1 MTPSGIIVWYYETKA
16 GLGAPGLNF
25 IDSTGRVY
33 GKACQS
39 CGFVFRNCNK
49 ATVWVCG
56 KCGKPWAYED
66 HFILKGEVQTPNP
79 PDVFERQN
87 ARWVD
92 IGVILHRLLS
102 DENLKWNMML
112 YIATC
117 HGFQVD
123 PRKDVNQ
130 ESTPRLPLAVMFQE
144 LWLEAPGPWGRTM
157 LFGRIFKAKKAFER
171 ELQKTGINF
180 S

>member
-1 MTPSGIIVWYYETKA
+1 LTPAGIVVWYYETRD

-33 GKACQS
+33 DKSCES
-39 CGFVFRNCNK
+39 CGFIYRNCNK
-49 ATVWVCG
+49 ESVWVCG
-56 KCGKPWAYED
+56 KCGKPWLYED

-92 IGVILHRLLS
+92 IGVILHRLLG
-102 DENLKWNMML
+102 DAGTHWDMRL

-117 HGFQVD
+117 HGFKVD
-123 PRKDVNQ
+123 PRKDANE
-130 ESTPRLPLAVMFQE
+130 ESEPRPPLAAMFQE
-144 LWLEAPGPWGRTM
+144 LWPEAPGPWSRATM
-157 LFGRIFKAKKAFER
+157 FRRVKRAKQAFER
-171 ELQKTGINF
+171 KLEEAGINF

>member
-1 MTPSGIIVWYYETKA
+1 MTPSGIIVWYYTTKA
-16 GLGAPGLNF
+16 DLGAPGLNF

-33 GKACQS
+33 AKACEA

-56 KCGKPWAYED
+56 KCGKPWKYED

-92 IGVILHRLLS
+92 IGVILHRLLGN
-102 DENLKWNMML
+102 EELKWDMRL
-112 YIATC
+112 YISTC

-123 PRKDVNQ
+123 PRKDANE
-130 ESTPRLPLAVMFQE
+130 ESTPRPPLAAMFQQ
-144 LWLEAPGPWGRTM
+144 LWPNAPGPWGRRSM
-157 LFGRIFKAKKAFER
+157 FYRVGKAKLAFQDELEKA
-171 ELQKTGINF
+171 GINF